1 MIDDS
6 GRSEYTM
13 SIDSGLQ
20 TIVFPRKGVNEVMM
34 YGLMTL
40 NDETE
45 ITHSELRNQDGHDY
59 VRVYVERPVEGGFQ
73 SAWCTIPG
81 YQWDHVQGFTPE
93 DIQRFTKLISS
104 MAHLIFRYARGGG
117 FEHASDF

>member
-59 VRVYVERPVEGGFQ
+59 VRV
-73 SAWCTIPG
+73 
-81 YQWDHVQGFTPE
+81 
-93 DIQRFTKLISS
+93 
-104 MAHLIFRYARGGG
+104 
-117 FEHASDF
+117 